1 MNNAFFE
8 INNDS
13 LLIIDQTKLPD
24 KRDFIELHSIDD
36 YFQAIK
42 ELKVRG
48 APAIGIAAAFGIAFN
63 VHGGSIPEIIH
74 SVNINGEILAAS
86 RPTAVNLFHSIERMK
101 AEADIFNG
109 EPENLKKH
117 LINTAFSI
125 MHREIQNCMDIA
137 DNGLSLI
144 SKGMRILTH
153 CNTGMLATPGIGTA
167 LGIIYNAFDKGLE
180 PFVWVPETRPL
191 LQGSRLTAYELKE
204 NNIPFRLITDN
215 MRGALFRHKMIDI
228 VITGADRIAANGD
241 TANKIGTY
249 ESAVLARHHNI
260 PFYVAAPLSTFDL
273 NIQTGN
279 DILIEERAAEEILSF
294 RQCSSAPECS
304 VYNPAF
310 DVTPAGLIE
319 GIITEKGIVRAK
331 EQCIKDL
338 F

>member
-1 MNNAFFE
+1 MNNDFFRVK
-8 INNDS
+8 DHS
-13 LLIIDQTKLPD
+13 LAIIDQTKLPD
-24 KRDFIELHSIDD
+24 AKEFIELHSIDD
-36 YFQAIK
+36 YFNAIR

-63 VHGGSIPEIIH
+63 ASGDSAAEVID
-74 SVNINGEILAAS
+74 SVNRNGHILANS

-101 AEADIFNG
+101 HEADAFRGNA
-109 EPENLKKH
+109 EEMKRH
-117 LINTAFSI
+117 LVHIASSI
-125 MHREIQNCMDIA
+125 MKREIKNCNDIA
-137 DNGLSLI
+137 DNGFQLI

-153 CNTGMLATPGIGTA
+153 CNTGMLATPGTGTA

-204 NNIPFRLITDN
+204 NNVNFKLITDN
-215 MRGALFRHKMIDI
+215 MRGTLFKDHKVDI

-249 ESAVLARHHNI
+249 ESAVLAHYHNI

-273 NIQTGN
+273 NIKTGD
-279 DILIEERAAEEILSF
+279 DILIEERHANEVQSF
-294 RQCSSAPECS
+294 RQCSGAPECD

-310 DVTPAGLIE
+310 DVTPAELIK
-319 GIITEKGIVRAK
+319 GIITEKGIINT
-331 EQCIKDL
+331 EESCIRDL